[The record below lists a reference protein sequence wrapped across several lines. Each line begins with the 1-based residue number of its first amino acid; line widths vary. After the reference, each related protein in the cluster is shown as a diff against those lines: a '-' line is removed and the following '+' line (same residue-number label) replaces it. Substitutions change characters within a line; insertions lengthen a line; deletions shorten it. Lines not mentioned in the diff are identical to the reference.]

1 MMDDNQIIM
10 LFHLRNEEALSETA
24 KKHGTVCRKTAGK
37 ILSSQQ
43 DIEEC
48 VNDALMQAW
57 NSIPPQRP
65 SNLAAFLVTIT
76 RNIALNR
83 WKCEQRFKRGGGQIT
98 LVLDELSNCIHSS
111 EDVEETI
118 DKRLLVQSM
127 EAFLDSL
134 PYDARTIFVQRY
146 IAMLSVSEIAE
157 QYHMSES
164 KVKVTLMRVRK
175 RLRKH
180 LKQEGWI

>member
-1 MMDDNQIIM
+1 MDDKEIIL
-10 LFHLRNEEALSETA
+10 LFNLRNEEGLAEAA
-24 KKHGTVCRKTAGK
+24 KKHGAVCRKTAEK

-76 RNIALNR
+76 RNIAFNR
-83 WKCEQRFKRGGGQIT
+83 WKHQQRCKRGGGQIT
-98 LVLDELSNCIHSS
+98 LVLDELSDCIHSS
-111 EDVEETI
+111 EDVEEAI
-118 DKRLLVQSM
+118 DKRLLVQAM
-127 EAFLDSL
+127 EKFLDSL
-134 PYDARTIFVQRY
+134 SYDARTIFVQRY

-157 QYHMSES
+157 QYQLSES

-175 RLRKH
+175 RLRKY
-180 LKQEGWI
+180 LKQEGWL

>member
-1 MMDDNQIIM
+1 MDDNQIIL
-10 LFHLRNEEALSETA
+10 LFNLRNEQALAETA
-24 KKHGTVCRKTAGK
+24 KKHGTVCRMTAGK
-37 ILSSQQ
+37 ILSSEQ

-57 NSIPPQRP
+57 NTIPPQRP

-83 WKCEQRFKRGGGQIT
+83 WKHQQRFKRGGGQID
-98 LVLDELSNCIHSS
+98 LVLEELSDCIHTS
-111 EDVEETI
+111 EDIEETI

-134 PYDARTIFVQRY
+134 SYDARTIFVQRY
-146 IAMLSVSEIAE
+146 IAMLSVGEIAE
-157 QYHMSES
+157 RYQLSES
-164 KVKVTLMRVRK
+164 KVKVTLMRVRQK
-175 RLRKH
+175 LRKY
-180 LKQEGWI
+180 LKQEGWL

>member
-1 MMDDNQIIM
+1 MDDNQIIM
-10 LFHLRNEEALSETA
+10 LFHLRNEQALAETA
-24 KKHGTVCRKTAGK
+24 KKHGTVCRMTAGK

-65 SNLAAFLVTIT
+65 SSLAAFLVTIT

-83 WKCEQRFKRGGGQIT
+83 WKHEQRFKRGGGQIT
-98 LVLDELSNCIHSS
+98 LVLDELSDCIHSS

-134 PYDARTIFVQRY
+134 SYDARTIFVQRY
-146 IAMLSVSEIAE
+146 IAMLSVSEIADRY
-157 QYHMSES
+157 QLSES

-175 RLRKH
+175 RLRKY
-180 LKQEGWI
+180 LKQEGWL

>member
-1 MMDDNQIIM
+1 MDDNQIIL
-10 LFHLRNEEALSETA
+10 LFNLRNEQALAETA

-37 ILSSQQ
+37 ILSSEQ

-57 NSIPPQRP
+57 NTIPPQRP

-83 WKCEQRFKRGGGQIT
+83 WKHEQRFKRGGGQIT
-98 LVLDELSNCIHSS
+98 LVLDELSDCIYSS
-111 EDVEETI
+111 EDVAETI
-118 DKRLLVQSM
+118 DKRLLVQSL

-134 PYDARTIFVQRY
+134 TYDARTIFVQRY
-146 IAMLSVSEIAE
+146 IAMLSVSEIADRY
-157 QYHMSES
+157 QLSES

-175 RLRKH
+175 KLRKY
-180 LKQEGWI
+180 LKQEGWL

>member
-1 MMDDNQIIM
+1 MDDNQIIM
-10 LFHLRNEEALSETA
+10 LFHIRNEQALAETE

-83 WKCEQRFKRGGGQIT
+83 WKHEQRFKRGGGQIA
-98 LVLDELSNCIHSS
+98 LVLDELSDCIHSS
-111 EDVEETI
+111 EDIEETI
-118 DKRLLVQSM
+118 DKRMLVQSM

-134 PYDARTIFVQRY
+134 SYDARTVFVQRY
-146 IAMLSVSEIAE
+146 IAMLSITEIADR
-157 QYHMSES
+157 YHLSES

-175 RLRKH
+175 RLRKY
-180 LKQEGWI
+180 LKQEGWL